1 MENQGIAEVLRV
13 LTNRVKNSENKVKMA
28 KKISINNEL
37 DKVKKKLIRNTLAIP
52 SKKRDMSL
60 KYPKGDDG
68 LTEKQRVFVEIYTE
82 NEGRMTPTACARQA
96 GYKAERANVTASE
109 LLNIKKFPRVTA
121 AVMKRREEIAT
132 THRVQMNKHVQE
144 LARLR
149 EKALGEK
156 SYSAAVNAE
165 RLRGQAAGLYIERRE
180 IRTGSIDDM
189 SREDVLKQLKE
200 LGLDGK
206 FKKEGNQTVLSVEE
220 EKKSNGEGIKDITE
234 VQTESSEGQDE
245 V

>member
-1 MENQGIAEVLRV
+1 M
-13 LTNRVKNSENKVKMA
+13 T
-28 KKISINNEL
+28 KKISINNKL
-37 DKVKKKLIRNTLAIP
+37 DGIKKQLTRNTSAIP

-206 FKKEGNQTVLSVEE
+206 FKKEGVQTILSVEE